1 MKINNEHHPAQEGS
15 PATIQSP
22 RISTADNTKNGST
35 NTPQINQQTKE
46 SGETALK
53 FAVSMA
59 STFVYVDHMPG
70 Y

>member
-1 MKINNEHHPAQEGS
+1 MKINNEHHPAQEGL
-15 PATIQSP
+15 PTTTHLP
-22 RISTADNTKNGST
+22 RISTADNDKNGST
-35 NTPQINQQTKE
+35 NTSQIKQETKE
-46 SGETALK
+46 SGKKAPK